1 MEDLQETINSAT
13 KKMKSAGLDFV
24 TIWRTGNSYGFNFD
38 RKEIGYT
45 ETEYGVTRTVVDVIY
60 NTPEKSKNLITFYN
74 KTSRI
79 GNRFEFSRDKD
90 IFQTAEY
97 FGYDVYPIDGE
108 DFDKGVKDW
117 NGGEIMDSQDYATF
131 LETGI
136 GSFDFG
142 GSRIYSKE
150 LKNIKEDEFAI
161 LDLDLQLQYI
171 NLYYPSVTID
181 TLKLA
186 LKEQDAWRI
195 FNYEES
201 DWASVLV
208 C

>member
-1 MEDLQETINSAT
+1 
-13 KKMKSAGLDFV
+13 
-24 TIWRTGNSYGFNFD
+24 
-38 RKEIGYT
+38 
-45 ETEYGVTRTVVDVIY
+45 
-60 NTPEKSKNLITFYN
+60 
-74 KTSRI
+74 
-79 GNRFEFSRDKD
+79 
-90 IFQTAEY
+90 
-97 FGYDVYPIDGE
+97 
-108 DFDKGVKDW
+108 
-117 NGGEIMDSQDYATF
+117 MDAQDYATF

-150 LKNIKEDEFAI
+150 LKNIKEDVFAI

-201 DWASVLV
+201 DWTSILV